1 MFDLHIKK
9 VRKKLGLTQKELAEK
24 CGFSQSYISQLES
37 NLRVVSPTLQTVE
50 VIAEN
55 LRICPYILMS
65 YDCNKCKT
73 VKLKENSN
81 IKECR
86 KETTQQALELHEKDS
101 EDIIKYINAK
111 TG

>member
-1 MFDLHIKK
+1 MFNLHIKK

-24 CGFSQSYISQLES
+24 CGLSQSYISQLES

-65 YDCNKCKT
+65 YDCNKCT
-73 VKLKENSN
+73 TFKLKGKDIEQ
-81 IKECR
+81 CR
-86 KETTQQALELHEKDS
+86 KESTQQALELHEKDAK
-101 EDIIKYINAK
+101 DIIEYIN
-111 TG
+111 TNIG